1 MAIAKLFGSELSMS
15 GISKFIRAVLLKRV
29 VALVGLLV
37 LTACT
42 GNAIPSLKGPTAG
55 TTEVLEYRLGSGDK
69 LRVIVFGEEALSG
82 EFDVDGTGTVSLPLI
97 GLIQAKDLTLREF
110 EAEVSDKLRDGYL
123 KDPRVSAEVLNYRPF
138 YIFGEVEEPGEYPY
152 TNGMT
157 ALNAVA
163 VGGGYTFRADKLRIY
178 ISRDQENEV
187 EYLLN
192 TSVRIQPGDIVRIA
206 ERFF

>member
-1 MAIAKLFGSELSMS
+1 MS

>member
-1 MAIAKLFGSELSMS
+1 MS
-15 GISKFIRAVLLKRV
+15 GISKFIRAVLLKQV
-29 VALVGLLV
+29 AALVGLLV

-42 GNAIPSLKGPTAG
+42 GNAIPSLKGPAAG
-55 TTEVLEYRLGSGDK
+55 TTEVVEYRLGSGDK

-110 EAEVSDKLRDGYL
+110 ESEVSDKLRDGYL

-152 TNGMT
+152 SNGMT

-178 ISRDQENEV
+178 ISRNQENEV

>member
-1 MAIAKLFGSELSMS
+1 MF
-15 GISKFIRAVLLKRV
+15 GISKSSGAVLLKRLIA
-29 VALVGLLV
+29 VAGLLL
-37 LTACT
+37 LTACA
-42 GNAIPSLKGPTAG
+42 GNAIPSLKGPAAG
-55 TTEVLEYRLGSGDK
+55 STEIAEYRLGSGDK

-97 GLIQAKDLTLREF
+97 GLIHAKNLTLREF
-110 EAEVSDKLRDGYL
+110 ETEVGVKLRDGYL

-138 YIFGEVEEPGEYPY
+138 YIFGEVEQPGEYPY

-157 ALNAVA
+157 VLNAIA

-178 ISRDQENEV
+178 ISRDQANEV

-192 TSVRIQPGDIVRIA
+192 TSVRVQPGDIVRIA

>member
-1 MAIAKLFGSELSMS
+1 MS
-15 GISKFIRAVLLKRV
+15 GISKRAGAVLLRRV
-29 VALVGLLV
+29 IAVAGLLV
-37 LTACT
+37 LAACA
-42 GNAIPSLKGPTAG
+42 GNAIPSLKGPSAG
-55 TTEVLEYRLGSGDK
+55 SAEIVEYRLGSGDK

-97 GLIQAKDLTLREF
+97 GLIEAKNLTLREF
-110 EAEVSDKLRDGYL
+110 EAEVGVKLRDGYL

-157 ALNAVA
+157 VLNAIA
-163 VGGGYTFRADKLRIY
+163 VGGGYTFRADKLRVY

-187 EYLLN
+187 EYLLD
-192 TSVRIQPGDIVRIA
+192 TTVRVQPGDIVRIA

>member
-1 MAIAKLFGSELSMS
+1 MS
-15 GISKFIRAVLLKRV
+15 GISKPTGAMLLKRV
-29 VALVGLLV
+29 IVVAGLL
-37 LTACT
+37 LLAACA
-42 GNAIPSLKGPTAG
+42 GNAIPSLKGPAKGGLETI
-55 TTEVLEYRLGSGDK
+55 EYRLGSGDK
-69 LRVIVFGEEALSG
+69 LRVIVFSEEALSG

-110 EAEVSDKLRDGYL
+110 EAEVAVKLRDGYL

-138 YIFGEVEEPGEYPY
+138 YIFGEVEQPGEYPY

-157 ALNAVA
+157 VLNAIA

-178 ISRDQENEV
+178 ISRNQESEV
-187 EYLLN
+187 EYLLD
-192 TSVRIQPGDIVRIA
+192 TSVRVQPGDIVRIA